1 MTRLPLEGI
10 RVTDF
15 SWIINGPQ
23 IAQWLA
29 AMGAEVIKIE
39 SQVYMDI
46 GRTNPG
52 GMAERQSGS
61 NRNGF
66 YHMLNYGKKA
76 INLNLSTPKGHE
88 LACELV
94 RKSDLVLECFPRPA
108 SERLGLT
115 YEKMKAV
122 KPDIIMI
129 SVSLLGKTGTQP
141 ADWVGWG
148 PMACCFVGMFDAQG
162 YPSTGEAQP
171 HGGNQPANHNDKTS
185 APRQTG
191 GTWPDYAIASTV
203 VFHTLAALRHRNRT
217 GEGQWI
223 DASMGETVIGQ
234 MAEWFMDYFMNGRD
248 RRQRGNRDDLMAPHN
263 TYKCKGDD
271 KWIAIAVSNDTEW
284 DALRA
289 VMGHPEWAV
298 DRRFADQFGRWVNRD
313 EIDRHLGA
321 WTRTHDHLE
330 LAERLQQSGVPAGPV
345 LDSVEIFED
354 RHLWEWGYWWRMNHH
369 EVGERIM
376 PGIPVKMSNAPK
388 LNYSYPPDVGQHNH
402 EVFGGLLGLSD
413 AEIKML
419 MEQKV
424 IY

>member
-1 MTRLPLEGI
+1 MSRLPLEGI

-46 GRTNPG
+46 SRNNPA
-52 GMAERQSGS
+52 GMAERQAGP

-76 INLNLSTPKGHE
+76 INLNLRTPKGYE

-94 RKSDLVLECFPRPA
+94 KKSDFVLECFPRPA
-108 SERLGLT
+108 AERLGLT
-115 YEKMKAV
+115 YEKMRAV
-122 KPDIIMI
+122 KPDIIMV
-129 SVSLLGKTGTQP
+129 SVSLLGKTGTEP
-141 ADWVGWG
+141 ASWVGWG
-148 PMACCFVGMFDAQG
+148 PMACSFVGMFDAQG
-162 YPSTGEAQP
+162 YP
-171 HGGNQPANHNDKTS
+171 GG

-203 VFHTLAALRHRNRT
+203 VFHALAALRHRNRT

-234 MAEWFMDYFMNGRD
+234 MSEWFMDYFMNGRD
-248 RRQRGNRDDLMAPHN
+248 RRQRGNHDDLMAPHN
-263 TYKCKGDD
+263 TYKCQGDD
-271 KWIAIAVSNDTEW
+271 HWIAIAVSNDSEW
-284 DALRA
+284 HALCR
-289 VMGHPEWAV
+289 VMGHPPWA
-298 DRRFADQFGRWVNRD
+298 DDAKFADQFARWRNRD
-313 EIDRHLGA
+313 EIDGYLRE
-321 WTRTHDHLE
+321 WTRAHDHQA
-330 LAERLQQSGVPAGPV
+330 LAAALQEAGVPASPV

-354 RHLWEWGYWWRMNHH
+354 PHLWEWGFWWKMNHH

-376 PGIPVKMSNAPK
+376 PGMPVKLSNVPQ
-388 LNYSYPPDVGQHNH
+388 LNYSNPPDVGQHNH

>member
-1 MTRLPLEGI
+1 MARLPLEGI
-10 RVTDF
+10 RVADF

-46 GRTNPG
+46 GRSNPA
-52 GMAERQSGS
+52 GMAERKPGP

-76 INLNLSTPKGHE
+76 INLNLRTPKGYE

-94 RKSDLVLECFPRPA
+94 KRSDFVLECFPRPA
-108 SERLGLT
+108 AERLGLT
-115 YEKMKAV
+115 YDKMRAV
-122 KPDIIMI
+122 KPDVIMI
-129 SVSLLGKTGTQP
+129 SVSLLGKTGTEP
-141 ADWVGWG
+141 STWVGWG

-162 YPSTGEAQP
+162 YP
-171 HGGNQPANHNDKTS
+171 GG

-191 GTWPDYAIASTV
+191 GTWPDYSIAATV
-203 VFHTLAALRHRNRT
+203 VFHALAALRYRNRT

-223 DASMGETVIGQ
+223 DASMGETVISQ
-234 MAEWFMDYFMNGRD
+234 MSEWFMDYFMNGRD
-248 RRQRGNRDDLMAPHN
+248 RRQRGNRDDVMAPHN

-271 KWIAIAVSNDTEW
+271 NWIAIAVSNDTEW
-284 DALRA
+284 NALCRL
-289 VMGHPEWAV
+289 MGDPAWANEAK
-298 DRRFADQFGRWVNRD
+298 FADQFARSRNCD
-313 EIDRHLGA
+313 EIDKHLRE
-321 WTRTHDHLE
+321 WTCNQDHLA
-330 LAERLQQSGVPAGPV
+330 LAASLQEAGVPSGPV

-354 RHLWEWGYWWRMNHH
+354 RHLWEWGYWWKMNHH

-376 PGIPVKMSNAPK
+376 PGIPVKLSNVQE

>member
-1 MTRLPLEGI
+1 MARLPLEGI

-46 GRTNPG
+46 GRTNPA
-52 GMAERQSGS
+52 GMAERQAGP

-76 INLNLSTPKGHE
+76 INLNLSTPKGYE

-94 RKSDLVLECFPRPA
+94 KKSDFVLECFPRPA

-115 YEKMKAV
+115 YEKMSAV

-129 SVSLLGKTGTQP
+129 SVSLLGKTGTEP
-141 ADWVGWG
+141 STWVGWG

-162 YPSTGEAQP
+162 YP
-171 HGGNQPANHNDKTS
+171 GG

-191 GTWPDYAIASTV
+191 GTWPDYSIASTV
-203 VFHTLAALRHRNRT
+203 VFHALAALRHRNRT

-234 MAEWFMDYFMNGRD
+234 MSEWFMDYFMNGRD
-248 RRQRGNRDDLMAPHN
+248 RRQRGNRDDVMAPHN
-263 TYKCKGDD
+263 TYKCRGDD
-271 KWIAIAVSNDTEW
+271 NWIAIAVSNDSEW
-284 DALRA
+284 NALCR
-289 VMGHPEWAV
+289 VMGHPAWAHAAK
-298 DRRFADQFGRWVNRD
+298 FADQFARWRNCG
-313 EIDRHLGA
+313 EIDQHLREWA
-321 WTRTHDHLE
+321 RNHDHLE
-330 LAERLQQSGVPAGPV
+330 LSTRLQDAGVPAGPV
-345 LDSVEIFED
+345 LDSVEIFDD
-354 RHLWEWGYWWRMNHH
+354 RHLWEWGYWWKMNHH
-369 EVGERIM
+369 DVGERIM
-376 PGIPVKMSNAPK
+376 PGIPVKLSNVPQ